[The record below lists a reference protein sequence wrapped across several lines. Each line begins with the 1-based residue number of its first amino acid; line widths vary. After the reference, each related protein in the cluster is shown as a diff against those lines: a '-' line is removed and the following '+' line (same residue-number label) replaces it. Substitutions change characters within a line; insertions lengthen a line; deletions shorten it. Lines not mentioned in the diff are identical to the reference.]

1 MTINNHHKTVWLA
14 LLATLLLVFVPR
26 TYAQEVDDLQA
37 YLDQL
42 AAEQAAKPVMKAP
55 LRAESVEIPVGLTEV
70 DLSKFTSYQNR
81 TKQLTIKASVKFT
94 NGIITATSNYSGGGS
109 LLKVYG
115 GATVVLDATAGVNAG
130 ATSSANCLAAVGIY
144 EGSTF
149 YQYGDITAPD
159 NGTGIAIYI
168 DGASDTYVY
177 VSGTTKGSISNK
189 NGGTI
194 KGMEEPFDLQKAI
207 DAVAASSNKGT
218 ATNPVEIELPES
230 YELTDVVNV
239 PSGIFVRLK
248 GGKLKV
254 ASSLSESADF
264 VIRILGDVQDHGT
277 LFLKNVTIDCN
288 NKAFHYSFFWNR
300 GTLYIEDGVTFQNI
314 NAQTGRDGG
323 GFYLNE
329 GSLHIA
335 SGTVSVAGNVIK
347 GGGFAYIDGG
357 VLQGS
362 TVVNSNGNWANG
374 VRMGSGPGVTV
385 TGGTLKAI
393 GTVFD
398 SSDNT
403 YGGGANISGGS
414 ISGTA
419 LFMQG
424 SYYSVRITGGTIS
437 VTRLV
442 ELTGKMSM
450 GVSTVYVAGNVALN
464 VALNIGVYATSAL
477 SKTWVFN
484 CASTDFNKISMM
496 AGGLS
501 LDGAPF
507 EEKQLVVGD
516 GYVLT
521 EADFKKMT
529 FNNVPETLEI
539 YYNAEQH
546 SVNVKEKETFD
557 IEGLKARV
565 TAFGNEVND
574 LQTNILD
581 LGYVNANNVTGDY
594 YFMRKATTAYTQQL
608 TTANDRIAD
617 IASTVS
623 KLIDDYNSLTANY
636 TISTAEEAETF
647 DQKLTALEERLK
659 AAKTTYAATYE
670 DVYKANEAYNALEVN
685 FPDQDQVWSI
695 RPAGL
700 TEELQIGYKSNRG
713 FVLTSAGMM
722 QFEQVEG
729 ATFRLKDMDGNYLV
743 STSSTITT
751 GNKDDA
757 TQWVGMS
764 NGEGSYSIFRNEFDI
779 RGNFVCNYYLY
790 NSGITVNSVI
800 GAAPAIPNGGG
811 CSWNIEEGIDD
822 LQAFLNML
830 AEEEDTGGS
839 DSGLTEKDTL
849 DYVLPDYDPND
860 PKTPVPTKPYVFPKV
875 PYPIHII
882 QPGTGCWPIPNP
894 TPGKPRGADFHPIY
908 IPKGS
913 HVIIDDVTFRDIVG
927 GDHVIYVEGVIEINV
942 TITVVIENWQWF
954 IHVGPGGRVI
964 WNPGGGEGRPRIKNE
979 GTFDF
984 AKGNLGY
991 AENWGIWN
999 HTQGTIVEMVNRK
1012 TYQFA
1017 GGIINLLHNYGTY
1030 NHSNGEVVTAK
1041 NYQGGTYTMTGG
1053 YVRGTSAVSTETVF
1067 HNLGTFYF
1075 RGGVIGGYGSRLI
1088 YHGKG
1093 GTLRIDG
1100 GHFDFSHVTNYWI
1113 EAYDHF
1119 YIRGDYDY
1127 QPTVPLC
1134 LSTQVTIRILY
1145 KWIYKWNIVF
1155 LGGRPTPRFPL
1166 FWADTNDFKLA
1177 RGHFGY
1183 IGWTL
1188 PNSRWRWHLDETAN
1202 TIEPRDEEVEDE
1214 DDLQAYLDWLA
1225 AHQSD
1230 DAASSEEQPQQLDLK
1245 GRTISINK
1253 PVELPASQHVTF
1265 INGTF
1270 KPASAWTQSRMFYI
1284 PATTSVRLERTV
1296 IDFSSSVHYVSGS
1309 QTMLRYLFEVFG
1321 TLYIGAGT
1329 QIKGY
1334 YNTAWQV
1341 SDNNLKGSIIRIDPQ
1356 ARLYLTGGSLVNVVL
1371 CLNSVVNIYV
1381 TNTIVNNVYV
1391 YVPTSYRK
1399 AGFRLMAPWSNYHF
1413 TLADLRR
1420 IILIGTTDWGVDFGT
1435 DGHASLFD
1443 LKNMG
1448 DVNLDGRVDVA
1459 DVETAIGIIVGKKS
1473 PTVRADMNLDGR
1485 VSTADF
1491 SGILQKATAK

>member
-14 LLATLLLVFVPR
+14 LLATLLLAFVPR

-42 AAEQAAKPVMKAP
+42 AAEQAAKPVRKAP

-149 YQYGDITAPD
+149 YQCGDITAPD

-168 DGASDTYVY
+168 DGTSDTYVY

-218 ATNPVEIELPES
+218 EANPVEIELPES

-254 ASSLSESADF
+254 ASSLSETADF

-347 GGGFAYIDGG
+347 GGGGTYIDGG

-385 TGGTLKAI
+385 TGGTLKAN

-424 SYYSVRITGGTIS
+424 SYYSVRITGGTLN
-437 VTRLV
+437 VNRLV
-442 ELTGKMSM
+442 ELTGKSSIS
-450 GVSTVYVAGNVALN
+450 GSRVYVSGNMPLN
-464 VALNIGVYATSAL
+464 VALNMGIYATSAL
-477 SKTWVFN
+477 TKSWTFN
-484 CASTDFNKISMM
+484 CANTDFNAISMM
-496 AGGLS
+496 AGGLT
-501 LDGAPF
+501 LAGIGF
-507 EEKQLVVGD
+507 EEKQLIVGD

-529 FNNVPETLEI
+529 FSNVPETLEI

-546 SVNVKEKETFD
+546 SVNVKEKATFD

-565 TAFGNEVND
+565 TALGQELD
-574 LQTNILD
+574 YLQNQILE
-581 LGYVNANNVTGDY
+581 LKAVNAQNETGDY

-608 TTANDRIAD
+608 NAANSSLNAT
-617 IASTVS
+617 ASTVS

-636 TISTAEEAETF
+636 TISTAEEAEAF
-647 DQKLTALEERLK
+647 DQQLTAQEKRLT
-659 AAKTTYAATYE
+659 AAKADYTAAAEKVEAAQT
-670 DVYKANEAYNALEVN
+670 AYNALEVN
-685 FPDQDQVWSI
+685 FPDQDEAWTV
-695 RPAGL
+695 RPVGL
-700 TEELQIGYKSNRG
+700 TTELQAGYKSNRG
-713 FVLTSAGMM
+713 FVLTSAGRMWL
-722 QFEQVEG
+722 EQVSG
-729 ATFRLKDMDGNYLV
+729 ADFRLRDDEDNYMVAKAGTTALTAGTKSQASVWTGRHIGNGRYTFFCKQTNSYL
-743 STSSTITT
+743 
-751 GNKDDA
+751 A
-757 TQWVGMS
+757 
-764 NGEGSYSIFRNEFDI
+764 YS
-779 RGNFVCNYYLY
+779 GT
-790 NSGITVNSVI
+790 TVNTVLT
-800 GAAPAIPNGGG
+800 AASTAH
-811 CSWNIEEGIDD
+811 SWNIEEGIDD

-830 AEEEDTGGS
+830 AEEEETGGG

-849 DYVLPDYDPND
+849 DYVLPDYDPDD

-882 QPGTGCWPIPNP
+882 QPGKGCWPIPNP

-942 TITVVIENWQWF
+942 TITVIIENWQWF

-984 AKGNLGY
+984 SKGNLGY
-991 AENWGIWN
+991 AENWGTWN
-999 HTQGTIVEMVNRK
+999 HTQGTIDEVVNRK
-1012 TYQFA
+1012 TYQFT
-1017 GGIINLLHNYGTY
+1017 GGLINLLHNYGTY
-1030 NHSNGEVVTAK
+1030 NHSDGEVVTAK

-1053 YVRGTSAVSTETVF
+1053 YVRGTSAVSTGTVF

-1253 PVELPASQHVTF
+1253 PVELPAGQHVTF

-1284 PATTSVRLERTV
+1284 PATTSVRLEHTV

-1321 TLYIGAGT
+1321 TLYIGTGT

-1334 YNTAWQV
+1334 YNTAWQAN
-1341 SDNNLKGSIIRIDPQ
+1341 DNNLKGSIIRIDPQ

-1485 VSTADF
+1485 FSTADF